1 MIRAFFKKRRGISD
15 KAIGQSIVITYQ
27 IKDDLL
33 TKPLS
38 DFTLD
43 QIPSFVEIGDVMVIY
58 EDNGNVLFQGII
70 NSIDEDNRSV
80 SSGNMYSLFNDKW
93 LWQIPSEATIEE
105 TIQTILEDD
114 FVNNADAF
122 MRETFDFS
130 ISCSTSTI
138 GTFEEKQLGT
148 IMDFQDFLIN
158 VYDLYDVILEFKIY
172 FDDTQPEITIRK
184 PSKSPKTKL
193 SDNVHQVIEI
203 TARSRSASENK
214 LIIYSADKTTYRETY
229 YVNGEYLTTWD
240 EADDRLSLIKTKYV
254 FSDEPVSDVAQ
265 ANLSTEIYNHELQV
279 IMTDGFVYNPK
290 NIRLGQYYDIYY
302 KGQVY
307 KSVLTGIEYES
318 IHQITMIFG
327 KVRQRL
333 EDKIN
338 QLIGGN

>member
-15 KAIGQSIVITYQ
+15 KAIGQSIVINYH

-43 QIPSFVEIGDVMVIY
+43 QIPNVEIGDIIVVY
-58 EDNGNVLFQGII
+58 EDTGNVLYQGVI
-70 NSIDEDNRSV
+70 NSIDEDARSV
-80 SSGNMYSLFNDKW
+80 SCGNMYSLFNDKW
-93 LWQIPSEATIEE
+93 LWSIPSQTTIE
-105 TIQTILEDD
+105 QTIEQILNDD
-114 FVNNADAF
+114 FVNNSDAF

-158 VYDLYDVILEFKIY
+158 LYDLYDVILEFKIY
-172 FDDTQPEITIRK
+172 FDDIQPEITITK
-184 PSKSPKTKL
+184 PNKNIKTKI
-193 SDNVHQVIEI
+193 SNNVHQVIEI
-203 TARSRSASENK
+203 SARSRSASENK
-214 LIIYSADKTTYRETY
+214 LIIYSADKTTYRATY

-240 EADDRLSLIKTKYV
+240 EADNRLSLIKTKYV
-254 FSDEPVSDVAQ
+254 FSDEPVGDVAQ

-290 NIRLGQYYDIYY
+290 HIRLGQYYDVYY
-302 KGQVY
+302 KGQIY

-338 QLIGGN
+338 ALIGGN